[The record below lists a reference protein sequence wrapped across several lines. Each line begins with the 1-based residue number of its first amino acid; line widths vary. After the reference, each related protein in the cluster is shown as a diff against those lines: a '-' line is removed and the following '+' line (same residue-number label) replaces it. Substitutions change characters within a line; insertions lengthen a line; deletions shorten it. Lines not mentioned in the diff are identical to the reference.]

1 MHGCTTSS
9 SAMLRFLS
17 LLYAAAVR
25 ARNALYD
32 RGILRSYK
40 TPPVVVSVGNI
51 EAGGT
56 GKTPFTIAIS
66 DELSKR
72 GLRVAIVTRG
82 YRGSLTG
89 PVLVK
94 ARHRV
99 EEVGDEALLMARISS
114 VPVIKSPNRV
124 NGALFAYTHMDS
136 EIVILDD
143 GFQHRRL
150 HRDLDIVLISRDITN
165 ERLLPAGHLREPSSS
180 LKRGHIIIAMKR
192 APQKGLAADLKPEC
206 LIDAQGSPKSLTS
219 LAGQKALAFC
229 AIGNPSH
236 FFVML
241 EDLGVAVERL
251 AFTDHHRYNRGDIVE
266 IMDKAAGRDI
276 IITTEKDL
284 VKIDPDWFGS
294 LSERLFAVRV
304 TLDMPGLGNIADE
317 IEQLAR
323 DRRVP
328 GQG

>member
-136 EIVILDD
+136 EIVVLDD

-150 HRDLDIVLISRDITN
+150 HRDLDIVLVSRDVTR
-165 ERLLPAGHLREPSSS
+165 EGMLPAGPLREPASS
-180 LKRGHIIIAMKR
+180 LGRADIVIAMKGSPYEGPR
-192 APQKGLAADLKPEC
+192 ADLRPVC
-206 LIDAQGSPKSLTS
+206 LVDPQGETRSLQS
-219 LAGQKALAFC
+219 LSAQKALAFC
-229 AIGNPSH
+229 AIGRPSH
-236 FFVML
+236 FFTMAENLCRSV
-241 EDLGVAVERL
+241 DRISFG
-251 AFTDHHRYNRGDIVE
+251 DHHHYRRRDIME
-266 IMDKAAGRDI
+266 IMDKAAGKDF

-304 TLDMPGLGNIADE
+304 ALDMPGLGNIADE